1 MAKSAKPP
9 AARKAS
15 RKAAP
20 AKRKQRPQKA
30 APTRRRGPA
39 FMGTTPAAT
48 PAGAQAAIFGA
59 PHGTPYKPIDNRIH
73 AGSADAMRAA
83 LGGDALWLDHWD
95 FDFGSRLLPDDGFKA
110 VDLGNLATKPK
121 DGKGNRRL
129 IEGRTKA
136 ILDAGAVPIMIGGDD
151 SVPIPFLAG
160 FAGGPPITIVQVDA
174 HIDWRQEREGEPM
187 GFSSTMRR
195 ASEMPHVWRIVQ
207 AGARGIGSARQGEVD
222 AAIAWGARLVPGTAV
237 HRDGVASVLQHI
249 EPEST
254 CVISLDLDVLD
265 SAVMPAVAYP
275 SPGGLS
281 FLQLADL
288 IAGIATKARI
298 GGFAMVEF
306 TPHKDRDG
314 AAAYTAGRILMHVLH
329 QVARQVR
336 TRS

>member
-160 FAGGPPITIVQVDA
+160 FAGGPPITIVQ
-174 HIDWRQEREGEPM
+174 
-187 GFSSTMRR
+187 SRR
-195 ASEMPHVWRIVQ
+195 PH
-207 AGARGIGSARQGEVD
+207 
-222 AAIAWGARLVPGTAV
+222 
-237 HRDGVASVLQHI
+237 
-249 EPEST
+249 
-254 CVISLDLDVLD
+254 
-265 SAVMPAVAYP
+265 
-275 SPGGLS
+275 
-281 FLQLADL
+281 
-288 IAGIATKARI
+288 
-298 GGFAMVEF
+298 
-306 TPHKDRDG
+306 
-314 AAAYTAGRILMHVLH
+314 
-329 QVARQVR
+329 
-336 TRS
+336 